1 MEMLSQNV
9 NDNGENGEIM
19 RDEESILD
27 DNTDEIDEH
36 IDVGVQGDVGDAS
49 DGGMDY
55 DWINEKVSRECLI
68 FAFFYVLKVFFQT
81 RKS

>member
-9 NDNGENGEIM
+9 NDNGENGENM

-49 DGGMDY
+49 AGEMDY
-55 DWINEKVSRECLI
+55 DWMNEGFLESVSYSLS
-68 FAFFYVLKVFFQT
+68 FMF
-81 RKS
+81 